1 MKTKKEKIIR
11 LRAHHL
17 NFLQLM
23 YERPQEGP
31 RIIKYK
37 VMVMGAR
44 IYGTEEQR
52 LILAERIIQIS
63 KTILQGQ
70 VRVKIVCQPD
80 AICQKCRHE
89 VTDDCRDS
97 SSRIAALDKETAIE
111 YGVDLDKI
119 YTAAEIIEKLK
130 EFQKR
135 NWERRGNSIN
145 NF

>member
-17 NFLQLM
+17 QLLQLI
-23 YERPQEGP
+23 YERGRSGSQSIKN
-31 RIIKYK
+31 RIT
-37 VMVMGAR
+37 GAR

-52 LILAERIIQIS
+52 LILAEQIILIS
-63 KTILQGQ
+63 ETILRGQ

-89 VTDDCRDS
+89 ITDECRNS
-97 SSRIAALDKETAIE
+97 NTNTAAIDRDAAIH
-111 YGVDLDKI
+111 YGVELGKI

-135 NWERRGNSIN
+135 EWSNTDDC
-145 NF
+145 